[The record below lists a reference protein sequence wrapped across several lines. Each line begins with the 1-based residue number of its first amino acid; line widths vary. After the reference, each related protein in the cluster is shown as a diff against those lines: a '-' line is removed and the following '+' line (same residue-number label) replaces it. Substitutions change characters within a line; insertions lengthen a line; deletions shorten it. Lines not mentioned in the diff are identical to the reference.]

1 MKLSAIS
8 APGTLTQQPA
18 GIDIDVAS
26 NVAPAVMRNMASLET
41 LIRLLPGSEDM
52 CAKLAELK
60 DLLSS
65 RLPASKVIEVQEPA
79 ATILDYDA
87 TKPIGQQRAH
97 IHGVGSAAM
106 SYLPSKVIREA
117 GFVDD
122 AIKEI
127 SDMEQKGTDQEDL
140 VSKYKELSK
149 WSEQMLRST
158 TTLKNG
164 IEELAVKKQLGNI
177 FPSGTKITE
186 EPQGPVTAQDD
197 IDSMISSLHVMEMY
211 GTMKIGLGEKAW
223 VAISKRLKSQ
233 GHDHALVEKIINQ
246 AILKTS

>member
-1 MKLSAIS
+1 MKLSTIS
-8 APGTLTQQPA
+8 VPGTLAHQPA
-18 GIDIDVAS
+18 GVDIDVAS
-26 NVAPAVMRNMASLET
+26 NVAPAVMRNMAALET
-41 LIRLLPGSEDM
+41 LIKLLPNSEDL

-60 DLLSS
+60 ELVSS
-65 RLPASKVIEVQEPA
+65 KLPASRVIEVQEPA

-106 SYLPSKVIREA
+106 SYLPSKVIRET

-122 AIKEI
+122 IIKEI
-127 SDMEQKGTDQEDL
+127 SDMEQKSTDQADL

-149 WSEQMLRST
+149 WSDQMMRST

-177 FPSGTKITE
+177 FPTGTKITE
-186 EPQGPVTAQDD
+186 EPISAQDE

-211 GTMKIGLGEKAW
+211 NTMKIGLGEKAW
-223 VAISKRLKSQ
+223 VAISKRLRSQ
-233 GHDHALVEKIINQ
+233 GHDHTLVEKIINQ
-246 AILKTS
+246 AILRTS